1 MRRNILLVALLL
13 SQISGFALSN
23 NSRISVLTS
32 DPGIEYYTI
41 FGHSA
46 IRVTDDSL
54 GIDRVYNFGTFD
66 FSEPYFYMKF
76 IKGNLKYFLSISD
89 FKTFMSYS
97 YLEKRKIHEQ
107 VLDLNLIE
115 RSKIFNNLES
125 CYNSP
130 DRYYIYDFYY
140 DNCATRVRDFIFKS
154 TEQQISFDSNQY
166 KNKTFRQL
174 LKPYIAGNYW
184 IDFGIN
190 LVLGRES
197 DKIARPD
204 DYMFLPFYIMS
215 ILQTTSIVKEQ
226 KIILDASESIGN
238 SYNYSYLSPWIIVV
252 ILLLLSVWSKSR
264 KIVFYTVT
272 SVVGFSGLVLLAIGF
287 YTDNEAFSNNLNVLW
302 TIPSILVILFS
313 GKRTNRL
320 IKVCYILLLLLLL
333 LFRNY
338 LPQELSSTIIP
349 WIMCLILIL
358 LLDFNDWR
366 STLHK
371 NYHTFVSY

>member
-1 MRRNILLVALLL
+1 MRTSLMLATFLLI
-13 SQISGFALSN
+13 QISGFALSN

-46 IRVTDDSL
+46 LRVTDDSL

-115 RSKIFNNLES
+115 RSKIFNNLER

-174 LKPYIAGNYW
+174 LEPYIAGNYW

-190 LVLGRES
+190 LVLGRKS

-226 KIILDASESIGN
+226 KIILDASESIGK

-264 KIVFYTVT
+264 KIVFYTVM
-272 SVVGFSGLVLLAIGF
+272 SVVGFAGLLLLAIGF
-287 YTDNEAFSNNLNVLW
+287 YTDNAAFSNNMNVLW
-302 TIPSILVILFS
+302 TIPSILVIAIPCKNINS
-313 GKRTNRL
+313 I
-320 IKVCYILLLLLLL
+320 IKGCYILLLVLLL
-333 LFRNY
+333 LFRNS
-338 LPQELSSTIIP
+338 LPQEMSSTFIP
-349 WIMCLILIL
+349 WMLCLILIL
-358 LLDFNDWR
+358 LFDFKR
-366 STLHK
+366 SITQSECQTRLK
-371 NYHTFVSY
+371 TT

>member
-1 MRRNILLVALLL
+1 MRTSLLL
-13 SQISGFALSN
+13 ATFLLIHLSGFALSN

-32 DPGIEYYTI
+32 EPGIEYYTI

-66 FSEPYFYMKF
+66 FREPFFYMKF

-107 VLDLNLIE
+107 VLDLNLRE
-115 RSKIFNNLES
+115 RSKIFHNLER
-125 CYNSP
+125 CNNSP

-154 TEQQISFDSNQY
+154 TEQQISFDSYQY

-174 LKPYIAGNYW
+174 LKPYISSNYW

-197 DKIARPD
+197 DKITRPS

-215 ILQTTSIVKEQ
+215 ILQTTSIVKDQ
-226 KIILDASESIGN
+226 KVILDALESTDKG
-238 SYNYSYLSPWIIVV
+238 YNYSYLSPWIIVA
-252 ILLLLSVWSKSR
+252 ILLLLSAWSKSR
-264 KIVFYTVT
+264 KIVYY
-272 SVVGFSGLVLLAIGF
+272 SVISIVGFSGLVLLLIGF
-287 YTDNEAFSNNLNVLW
+287 YTDNAAFSNNLNVL
-302 TIPSILVILFS
+302 
-313 GKRTNRL
+313 
-320 IKVCYILLLLLLL
+320 
-333 LFRNY
+333 
-338 LPQELSSTIIP
+338 
-349 WIMCLILIL
+349 
-358 LLDFNDWR
+358 
-366 STLHK
+366 
-371 NYHTFVSY
+371 